1 MILPMMETPLSH
13 LIQNNLETWLSK
25 PTLTRLITLNPEI
38 LVQAQKLPYDVFKSA
53 RSVADGVGIRLL
65 YRVKFNKKLPKITGM
80 DLIDALFKQSLKT
93 YILGAKPGVI
103 SKAAANIIK
112 AHGPILVGYH
122 HGYFSDDEE
131 PQIFEEIKAAQPQL
145 LLVAMGFPRQEE
157 ILMKL
162 ENELPG
168 CIGIGVGGAMDIWSG
183 DIQRAP
189 QWVQYFG
196 VEWLYRCLTS
206 PKRIKRLGFIW
217 GFLRFFY
224 GSVNSPTT
232 GK

>member
-1 MILPMMETPLSH
+1 MTLSIMEEPLSQ

-38 LVQAQKLPYDVFKSA
+38 LIQAQKLPYDVFKSA
-53 RSVADGVGIRLL
+53 HCVADGVGIRLL
-65 YRVKFNKKLPKITGM
+65 YRFKFNKKLPKITGM
-80 DLIDALFKQSLKT
+80 DLIDALFKQGLKT

-112 AHGPILVGYH
+112 DQGPILVGYH
-122 HGYFSDDEE
+122 HGYFSNSDEAR
-131 PQIFEEIKAAQPQL
+131 IFQEIKTAQPQL

-162 ENELPG
+162 QNELPG

-189 QWVQYFG
+189 KWVQYFG

-206 PKRIKRLGFIW
+206 PQRIKRLGFVW
-217 GFLRFFY
+217 GFLKIALK
-224 GSVNSPTT
+224 GNI
-232 GK
+232 